1 MSKRSSR
8 EDGKGG
14 EEFVVDVNNGLV
26 GIVWALTGKKRKE
39 LGSGRKRQWRRQIG
53 KEGRKNRS

>member
-8 EDGKGG
+8 EDGKGGG

-26 GIVWALTGKKRKE
+26 GICWALTGKRWKGGGEKS
-39 LGSGRKRQWRRQIG
+39 LW
-53 KEGRKNRS
+53 

>member
-26 GIVWALTGKKRKE
+26 GIVWALTGKK
-39 LGSGRKRQWRRQIG
+39 
-53 KEGRKNRS
+53 

>member
-8 EDGKGG
+8 EDGRGGGGGVG

-26 GIVWALTGKKRKE
+26 GIVWALTGGKKDE
-39 LGSGRKRQWRRQIG
+39 FYVQGLF
-53 KEGRKNRS
+53 